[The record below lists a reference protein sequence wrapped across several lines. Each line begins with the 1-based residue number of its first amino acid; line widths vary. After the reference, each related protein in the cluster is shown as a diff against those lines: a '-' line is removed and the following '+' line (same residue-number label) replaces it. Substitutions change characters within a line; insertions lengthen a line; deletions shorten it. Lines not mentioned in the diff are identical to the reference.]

1 MSAIKRFFNK
11 NVGQGAKRFFNK
23 DIGQNAQRFF
33 SKGGQAE
40 NIGKQVLGGVDDAL
54 RIGGQ
59 VTKQI
64 AQGANALAPVLGPEF
79 KGVGM
84 ALNKIGGAAGKV
96 GGAIDK
102 AANLKKNVI
111 QAVKKPSPP
120 SMNEMQPL
128 LEPDL
133 INFG

>member
-1 MSAIKRFFNK
+1 MSAKRFFNK
-11 NVGQGAKRFFNK
+11 MGQGAKRFFNK
-23 DIGQNAQRFF
+23 DVGANAQKLF

-40 NIGKQVLGGVDDAL
+40 QIGKKALGITDDVLRV
-54 RIGGQ
+54 GGQ
-59 VTKQI
+59 IVKGIGQ
-64 AQGANALAPVLGPEF
+64 ASNQLAPVLGPEF
-79 KGVGM
+79 KGLGGVI
-84 ALNKIGGAAGKV
+84 NKIGKASGQV
-96 GGAIDK
+96 GNALDK
-102 AANLKKNVI
+102 AANIKKNVI

>member
-1 MSAIKRFFNK
+1 MSAKRFFNK
-11 NVGQGAKRFFNK
+11 IGQGAKRFFNK
-23 DIGQNAQRFF
+23 DVGANAQKLF

-40 NIGKQVLGGVDDAL
+40 QIGKKALGITDDVLRV
-54 RIGGQ
+54 GGQ
-59 VTKQI
+59 IVKGIGQ
-64 AQGANALAPVLGPEF
+64 ASNQLAPVLGPEF
-79 KGVGM
+79 KGLGGVI
-84 ALNKIGGAAGKV
+84 NKIGKASGQV
-96 GGAIDK
+96 GNALDK
-102 AANLKKNVI
+102 AANIKKNVI

>member
-1 MSAIKRFFNK
+1 MSAKRFFNK
-11 NVGQGAKRFFNK
+11 MGQGAKRFFNK
-23 DIGQNAQRFF
+23 DVGANAQKLF

-40 NIGKQVLGGVDDAL
+40 QIGKQVLGGVDDAL

-59 VTKQI
+59 VAKQI
-64 AQGANALAPVLGPEF
+64 GQGANALAPVLGPEF
-79 KGVGM
+79 KPLGM
-84 ALNKIGGAAGKV
+84 ALNKIGGASAKI

-102 AANLKKNVI
+102 LANLKKNVI

>member
-1 MSAIKRFFNK
+1 MSAKRFFNK
-11 NVGQGAKRFFNK
+11 IGQGAKRFFNK
-23 DIGQNAQRFF
+23 DVAQNTQKFF

-59 VTKQI
+59 VVKGI
-64 AQGANALAPVLGPEF
+64 GRASDALAPVLGPEF
-79 KGVGM
+79 KGLGGVIK
-84 ALNKIGGAAGKV
+84 KIGNASGQV
-96 GGAIDK
+96 GNVLDK
-102 AANLKKNVI
+102 TIQAKKSVI

-133 INFG
+133 MNFA

>member
-1 MSAIKRFFNK
+1 MSAKRFFNK
-11 NVGQGAKRFFNK
+11 MGQGAKRFFNK
-23 DIGQNAQRFF
+23 DIGANTAKLF

-40 NIGKQVLGGVDDAL
+40 QIGKKALGITDDVLRV
-54 RIGGQ
+54 GGQ
-59 VTKQI
+59 IVKGIGQ
-64 AQGANALAPVLGPEF
+64 ASNQLAPVLGPEF
-79 KGVGM
+79 KGLGGVI
-84 ALNKIGGAAGKV
+84 NKIGKASGQV
-96 GGAIDK
+96 GNALDK
-102 AANLKKNVI
+102 AANIKKNVI

>member
-1 MSAIKRFFNK
+1 MSAKRFFNK
-11 NVGQGAKRFFNK
+11 MGQGAKRFFNK
-23 DIGQNAQRFF
+23 DVGSNAQKLF

-40 NIGKQVLGGVDDAL
+40 QIGKKALGITDDVLRV
-54 RIGGQ
+54 GGQ
-59 VTKQI
+59 IVKGIGQ
-64 AQGANALAPVLGPEF
+64 ASNQLAPVLGPEF
-79 KGVGM
+79 KGLGGVI
-84 ALNKIGGAAGKV
+84 NKIGKASGQV
-96 GGAIDK
+96 GNALDK